1 MAKQILIGI
10 KEKELS
16 EIAHYLMIY
25 FPFDEEMCSYTD
37 AWMGELYENKYP
49 LVSKGMWM
57 GELYE
62 NKYPLVSKG
71 MWSGIVDLKT
81 HKLLNW
87 KHEYGDLY
95 LQAKICDSGTYFLLD
110 KDKKAI
116 CRIAGYVP
124 NGLIPESDDC
134 GDYLRLRIN
143 SDGTIENWPENPD
156 YSDFTEGSEFVERID
171 TNIEEEPIL
180 NTRVEFTYSQLM
192 TKLLQLPKFLQLEIG
207 KALVANASEGFE
219 EE

>member
-10 KEKELS
+10 KRQKLS
-16 EIAHYLMIY
+16 EVAHYLMIY
-25 FPFDEEMCSYTD
+25 FPYNEEMCSYTD
-37 AWMGELYENKYP
+37 ACMGEP
-49 LVSKGMWM
+49 
-57 GELYE
+57 YE

-87 KHEYGDLY
+87 KLEYGNLY

-116 CRIAGYVP
+116 CKIADYVP

-134 GDYLRLRIN
+134 GDYIRLRIN
-143 SDGTIENWPENPD
+143 SDGTIENWPENPY
-156 YSDFTEGSEFVERID
+156 YSDFIEGSESVERID
-171 TNIEEEPIL
+171 TDWKIHSVLTPCAK
-180 NTRVEFTYSQLM
+180 RR
-192 TKLLQLPKFLQLEIG
+192 
-207 KALVANASEGFE
+207 
-219 EE
+219 